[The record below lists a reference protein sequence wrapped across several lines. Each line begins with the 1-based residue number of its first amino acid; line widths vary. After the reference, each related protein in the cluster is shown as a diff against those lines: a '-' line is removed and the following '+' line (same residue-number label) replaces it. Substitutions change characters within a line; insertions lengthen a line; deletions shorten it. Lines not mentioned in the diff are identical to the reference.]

1 MEVPAHPVGWLAGQG
16 CTLTRVCRLGHPKG
30 LHPDCPHLPS
40 VLPQQGPPQAVSSPS
55 RVLPRQGPPEAGS
68 FPGSVLPEQDP
79 PQAGTTNEV
88 GSLQPRGG
96 KCRTLTSPQCPQEL
110 PSSQQLG
117 PILETTPDGNSW
129 AQAQDRVRVAG
140 GAGGPLVRQ
149 PEQGQASPRGCPPW
163 KVETTARC
171 SQTTD
176 GPGDRNWP
184 TALVTFAT
192 QCGSNTEGRE
202 RFALGD
208 ARGREPWYKR
218 SPPSSPPHWTEGK
231 GDGAAQVTS
240 LTLTTRREGLRWPES
255 RP

>member
-1 MEVPAHPVGWLAGQG
+1 M
-16 CTLTRVCRLGHPKG
+16 
-30 LHPDCPHLPS
+30 
-40 VLPQQGPPQAVSSPS
+40 
-55 RVLPRQGPPEAGS
+55 
-68 FPGSVLPEQDP
+68 
-79 PQAGTTNEV
+79 

-140 GAGGPLVRQ
+140 GAGGLLVRQ

-163 KVETTARC
+163 KVETTAPC

-208 ARGREPWYKR
+208 GRGREPWYKR
-218 SPPSSPPHWTEGK
+218 SPPSSPPPLDRGEGRRGGPGHIPDPHHTEGRTEMA
-231 GDGAAQVTS
+231 GVTS
-240 LTLTTRREGLRWPES
+240 LIVTGWRGRTRPGLGTGTGS
-255 RP
+255 